1 MTEVTTDDYGLTKM
15 AYVKPAANFSLLETV
30 MILRRSVTTVDGIDA
45 SGANAD
51 ITIGTSDEEGERETK
66 ILKTAEETGAVSL
79 PTQFAQIN
87 LPAAA
92 PELSQADVVLHYND
106 WSIELRNSVSPVLLN
121 RIMQMVMKHV

>member
-1 MTEVTTDDYGLTKM
+1 MSNNGIAAARHESLLKIWKQRIVECKNSGLTVAQWCKQ
-15 AYVKPAANFSLLETV
+15 NQ
-30 MILRRSVTTVDGIDA
+30 IGIK
-45 SGANAD
+45 
-51 ITIGTSDEEGERETK
+51 TYYYWQPKVWERETK